1 MRIKIDPNR
10 MCRVIDPIM
19 RGLRV
24 YTPEFAAMK
33 AGDKVLDVCCGTGS
47 QALQYARIGIIAT
60 GIDLDP
66 RMIEVAER
74 NRKKQGL
81 GSVSF
86 QTANALNLPFEDN
99 IFDYASISASL
110 HEKERADRD
119 KIISEMKRV
128 VKKEG
133 TLVFTDYKGTL
144 PRIPS
149 SYLSTALEYIA
160 GRDHWRCFKDYT
172 EQGGLDGLLQ
182 KNNLQE
188 EKREELGPLWIIK
201 TLNMRT

>member
-1 MRIKIDPNR
+1 
-10 MCRVIDPIM
+10 
-19 RGLRV
+19 
-24 YTPEFAAMK
+24 
-33 AGDKVLDVCCGTGS
+33 
-47 QALQYARIGIIAT
+47 
-60 GIDLDP
+60 
-66 RMIEVAER
+66 MIEVAKR

-110 HEKERADRD
+110 HEKEREDRD

-133 TLVFTDYKGTL
+133 TLVFIDYKGPL
-144 PRIPS
+144 PRIPY

-160 GRDHWRCFKDYT
+160 GRDHWRCFKDFT

-182 KNNLQE
+182 KNHLQG
-188 EKREELGPLWIIK
+188 EKKEELGPLWIIK